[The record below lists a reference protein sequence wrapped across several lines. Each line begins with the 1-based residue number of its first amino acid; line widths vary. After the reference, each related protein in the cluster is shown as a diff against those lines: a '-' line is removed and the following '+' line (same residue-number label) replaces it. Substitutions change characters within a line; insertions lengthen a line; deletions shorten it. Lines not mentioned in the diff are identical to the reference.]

1 MRVADTAGARDRLQG
16 PFRTPRHLA
25 GEVQGSIHMDQFVPL
40 ILQAYGARWFEGGN
54 LSLQFKKASAE
65 NEAVR
70 AELIPGAERARL
82 SLSTQALDLIC
93 EGTAADHADAGSELA
108 RVLLT
113 QEAAPR
119 EGLRILAGVQAGDEA
134 FDIPLSVSLQALAER
149 RAEITEPLD
158 IYGGAD
164 AVLPPSLVVDLAHGA
179 RSAVLGA
186 VQGLDERLAGGLAC
200 AVEIQF
206 LEGPLRAGVNYV
218 GRTRVHA
225 LTETAQAETVWYDV
239 LIADPARGRDQARL
253 TFGLRFLKAA
263 SPLRTNAA

>member
-1 MRVADTAGARDRLQG
+1 G
-16 PFRTPRHLA
+16 
-25 GEVQGSIHMDQFVPL
+25 QGSIHIDQFVPL
-40 ILQAYGARWFEGGN
+40 ILQAFGARWFEGGN
-54 LSLQFKKASAE
+54 LSLQFKKVSAA

-134 FDIPLSVSLQALAER
+134 FDIPLSVSPQALAER

-158 IYGGAD
+158 IYGGDD

-179 RSAVLGA
+179 RSAVLGEA
-186 VQGLDERLAGGLAC
+186 QGQAEGLAC

-206 LEGPLRAGVNYV
+206 LEGPLRAGVDYM